1 MYIKRKEYREKRAD
15 YQSRVNGPG
24 KFEGEEIYSPYFY
37 DIGLDDGPDEII
49 DNFYDYGTIYLFKV
63 MKEDRALFPE
73 LKGVYTVSQVETND
87 GFINTNTLNREDTD
101 IFMKAMT
108 KRETSEDFWFSP
120 WVK

>member
-1 MYIKRKEYREKRAD
+1 MYIKRKEYREKRAN
-15 YQSRVNGPG
+15 YQSRVKGPG

-49 DNFYDYGTIYLFKV
+49 DHFYDYGTIYLFKV
-63 MKEDRALFPE
+63 RKEDRALFPE

-101 IFMKAMT
+101 IFIKAMT
-108 KRETSEDFWFSP
+108 KRETSEDF
-120 WVK
+120 